1 MDYKAIDFKL
11 ETYDLAQYLG
21 IPNDIYA
28 EAYLK
33 RGQENYIT
41 WHLNI
46 VSESWGIRRIEPIIE
61 RVRLNIE
68 WEIPRDDISHNQIAR
83 IKHEYELTDSYVRGV
98 LDDFR
103 FFKPIVD
110 FNNYI
115 ERVSIDFLNGD
126 IILQ

>member
-1 MDYKAIDFKL
+1 MDFKTTDFKL

-21 IPNDIYA
+21 IPDDIYA
-28 EAYLK
+28 EAYTK
-33 RGQENYIT
+33 RGEENYIS
-41 WHLNI
+41 WHIKI
-46 VSESWGIRRIEPIIE
+46 VTEDWGISSIRPVIDRI
-61 RVRLNIE
+61 RLNIE
-68 WEIPRDDISHNQIAR
+68 WEIPRSDISHNQIAH

-103 FFKPIVD
+103 FFRPIVD
-110 FNNYI
+110 FDQYI